1 MFLGYPVHILYVM
14 MAKGFEI
21 VEGFFL
27 SLLNKL
33 EKFLFL
39 FLHLLSKTCERLQ
52 CIATEFL
59 FLWSNLIH
67 VKSCNALRGCFE
79 TLEEKQQFSRIWKK
93 HSEWRDV
100 KPGPNSNLLF
110 SGTFNYWWLAVF
122 MFTSQVE
129 CSLWSFCLCP
139 APLPVIYFH
148 CKWLPRLVI
157 NHDQGINVDL
167 WKLAITPLDILLKTR
182 GNLANNHDDC
192 AYWNLNDK
200 KILTSPGYAWV
211 MNSVSF
217 AVTYIA
223 YKLSMKQYAFICCQH
238 HLEMIVNDG
247 PALVFARKGGFK
259 LISAHFFSFLQ
270 NCKNIILAL
279 IPALRICLSLASVPK
294 IRVRI
299 QECVTR

>member
-1 MFLGYPVHILYVM
+1 MQLNSNLFLIIWYYVSWLSCSYFIRDDG
-14 MAKGFEI
+14 KRI
-21 VEGFFL
+21 WDCRRFFL

-217 AVTYIA
+217 AVTYIE
-223 YKLSMKQYAFICCQH
+223 YNLSMKQYVLQCIDSLSTSPCNDSEWWVCPCIC
-238 HLEMIVNDG
+238 
-247 PALVFARKGGFK
+247 
-259 LISAHFFSFLQ
+259 
-270 NCKNIILAL
+270 
-279 IPALRICLSLASVPK
+279 
-294 IRVRI
+294 
-299 QECVTR
+299 QERWL